1 MKDGAYMPLSIKE
14 LMRKLG
20 IPRKERTEF
29 KRSIKDMVAS
39 GEVIKIRGG
48 RYGLPSKMNLVTG
61 ELHCHPNGF
70 GFVVPDNGEDDI
82 FINPRNMKGA
92 MHRDRVVAR
101 VEKIKRDRRREGRII
116 RILERGQKRIVGR
129 FERGKE
135 FAVVAPSDERILQD
149 IIIPPSNTRS
159 AKDGHIVEV
168 EITRWPAEHLAPSGK
183 VISILGN
190 YDDPDVEVEVI
201 VKKYGL
207 PHKFTADVT
216 AEAEEIPQNVLKREI
231 KGRTDLRGRR
241 TVTIDGETAKDFD
254 DAVSIEKTRDGY
266 RLWVSIADV
275 NHYVKENSMLD
286 LEAFKRGT
294 SVYFPDRC
302 IPMLPESLSNGI
314 CSLNPGVDRLAFTV
328 EIDFD
333 REGVPLENRFYES
346 IINSNERLTYTTV
359 KELLLNKD
367 KKLREQHSNILEDL
381 STMKELCLKL
391 KARRDEAGS
400 IDFDLPEPQIIID
413 IEGKIED
420 IVRSERNIAHQIIEE
435 FMLSANRA
443 VATYMARM
451 PFLYR
456 VHDNPNSESIQ
467 GFIEFI
473 HNFGY
478 SLKKRKDGFH
488 LFQEILKKVDG
499 MPEERLINHVLLRSM
514 KQAKYS
520 EENTG
525 HFGLAFDHYTHFTSP
540 IRRYPDLVVHR
551 LLKQMTK
558 GRYTTREKKRWEA
571 LLPDIADQTSK
582 KEKSAMEAER
592 EIVDLKKTQFMKDK
606 VGELYTGFISGVT
619 SFGLFVELTEYFVEG
634 LVHIS
639 SLMDDYY
646 IFIEKEHSLVGEH
659 TRKRYSIGDSVQV
672 QIEGVNLGKR
682 QITMRLI
689 EDMGPRQQKP
699 GRTVKRNW
707 KKRKR
712 GKKDE
717 ILPRL

>member
-1 MKDGAYMPLSIKE
+1 MKFNKEKILGFMKDKAYRPLSIKE
-14 LMRKLG
+14 LMRRLG
-20 IPRKERTEF
+20 IPREERTGF
-29 KRSIKDMVAS
+29 KKSIKDMVVS
-39 GEVIKIRGG
+39 GTLIRIRGG
-48 RYGLPSKMNLVTG
+48 RYGPPSKMNLVTG

-70 GFVVPDNGEDDI
+70 GFVAPDNGEDDI

-101 VEKIKRDRRREGRII
+101 VERFKGDRKREGRII

-129 FERGKE
+129 FERGRG

-149 IIIPPSNTRS
+149 IIIPPRNTRS
-159 AKDGHIVEV
+159 AEDGHIVEV
-168 EITRWPAEHLAPSGK
+168 EITRWPAEHLAPSGR
-183 VISILGN
+183 VIGILGN
-190 YDDPDVEVEVI
+190 YDDPDVEIEVI

-207 PHKFTADVT
+207 PHRFPADVT
-216 AEAEEIPQNVLKREI
+216 AEAEEIPQMVLKREI
-231 KGRTDLRGRR
+231 KDRTDLRERKM
-241 TVTIDGETAKDFD
+241 VTIDGETAKDFD
-254 DAVSIEKTRDGY
+254 DAVSIEKTRGGY

-275 NHYVKENSMLD
+275 SHYVRENSMLD

-294 SVYFPDRC
+294 SIYFPDRC
-302 IPMLPESLSNGI
+302 IPMLPEPLSNGI

-333 REGVPLENRFYES
+333 GNGVPLKSRFYES
-346 IINSNERLTYTTV
+346 VINSKERLTYTTV
-359 KELLLNKD
+359 KALLLNED
-367 KKLREQHSNILEDL
+367 KKLRERFSNILEDL
-381 STMKELCLKL
+381 SIMNELCLKL

-435 FMLSANRA
+435 FMLSVNRV
-443 VATYMARM
+443 VATHMATV

-456 VHDNPNSESIQ
+456 VHNEPDNESIQ
-467 GFIEFI
+467 GFMEFA

-478 SLKKRKDGFH
+478 SLKKKKDTSH
-488 LFQEILKKVDG
+488 LFQEILKKADG
-499 MPEERLINHVLLRSM
+499 RPEERLINHVLLRSM
-514 KQAKYS
+514 KQARYS

-525 HFGLAFDHYTHFTSP
+525 HFGLAFDNYTHFTSP

-551 LLKQMTK
+551 LLKRMAK

-571 LLPDIADQTSK
+571 LLPDIANQNSK
-582 KEKSAMEAER
+582 RERIAMEAER
-592 EIVDLKKTQFMKDK
+592 EIVDLKKVQFMKDK
-606 VGELYTGFISGVT
+606 VGELYPGFISGVT

-639 SLMDDYY
+639 GLMDDYY
-646 IFIEKEHSLVGEH
+646 TFIEKEHSLVGEH
-659 TRKRYSIGDSVQV
+659 TKKRYSIGDNVQV
-672 QIEGVNLGKR
+672 QIEGVDLGKR

-689 EDMGPRQQKP
+689 EDM
-699 GRTVKRNW
+699 
-707 KKRKR
+707 
-712 GKKDE
+712 D
-717 ILPRL
+717 